1 MIRIIDNKKVNL
13 TDQEF
18 NLYNEICQAYTTPRF
33 KGEVLF
39 KDLFESDEDG
49 IIIFIKPPSKE
60 VASLEVYLYVVSI
73 MVHQHLR
80 ISTSQHGREI
90 QELRRAKAEY
100 ELMIAE
106 MKQFKENFS
115 NG

>member
-1 MIRIIDNKKVNL
+1 MIRIIDNKKIDL

-18 NLYNEICQAYTTPRF
+18 NLYNQICEAYSTPRL
-33 KGEVLF
+33 KGEFFF
-39 KDLFESDEDG
+39 KDLFETDENG
-49 IIIFIKPPSKE
+49 IIIFVRPPNKE
-60 VASLEVYLYVVSI
+60 VASMEVYLYVISI

-80 ISTSQHGREI
+80 ISTSQHDREI
-90 QELRRAKAEY
+90 KELRRAKAEY

-106 MKQFKENFS
+106 MKQLKEKFS